1 MSNCWSNWPDK
12 SCHCLNAHQKLVIN
26 LQIQDPL
33 VTLYPFLFHMSDQ
46 TNAVFV
52 QPKTTDQ
59 NRFHFET
66 NSFLLLSFHTS
77 SIILISQLPILI
89 MSLQIY
95 FPPTSPLNL
104 YFVQLGH
111 TFTFQSND

>member
-12 SCHCLNAHQKLVIN
+12 SCHCLNVHQKLVIN

-33 VTLYPFLFHMSDQ
+33 VTLYLLFNMSDQ
-46 TNAVFV
+46 TNAVFM
-52 QPKTTDQ
+52 QPKTTYQ
-59 NRFHFET
+59 NKFPFET
-66 NSFLLLSFHTS
+66 ISFFLISFHTLI
-77 SIILISQLPILI
+77 IILISQLPILT